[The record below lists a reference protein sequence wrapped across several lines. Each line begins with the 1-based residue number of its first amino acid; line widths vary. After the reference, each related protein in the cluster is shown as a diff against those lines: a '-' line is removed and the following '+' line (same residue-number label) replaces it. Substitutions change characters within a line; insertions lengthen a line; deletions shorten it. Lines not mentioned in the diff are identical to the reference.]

1 MMAITFENVMFDR
14 VIDSLHDILAEE
26 FAIGIVYDE
35 HRGNQSFLIEP
46 DTDELG
52 QLTANGQM
60 RNVNLTVSYE
70 RKTNRNYTKNDFRQ
84 VTQIAERMKRLIYNN
99 KNYSVGGSSKWFNAT
114 VEQINYTKEENSL
127 GAVMQLSLN
136 TLEIV

>member
-60 RNVNLTVSYE
+60 RNVSLTVSYE

-114 VEQINYTKEENSL
+114 VEQINYTKEEDSL